1 MTTHSASEVKSLQE
15 SALEHL
21 WVYLREPSDMAEK
34 GDPTIFVS
42 GEGVHVT
49 DALGNTSIDG
59 MSGLWL
65 KNVGYGRKE
74 IADAAYEQM
83 LGLTLSLIHI

>member
-1 MTTHSASEVKSLQE
+1 MTTHSSEEVKSLQE

-42 GEGVHVT
+42 G
-49 DALGNTSIDG
+49 
-59 MSGLWL
+59 
-65 KNVGYGRKE
+65 
-74 IADAAYEQM
+74 
-83 LGLTLSLIHI
+83 